1 MKIDVFYNGQRHG
14 WSRTKSVLYFFLPSL
29 DPLDGLHIKAE
40 NSSYFNFATK
50 KVTREYYTFRA
61 LWAYFRY
68 MPGFILR
75 QYAES
80 MAKGLDL
87 APKLALRIGAI
98 AFDATIQATV
108 VGSTSSTTYSHTTG
122 GGSNRYMACGT
133 GYAEGTYGV
142 STVKYGAG
150 GGTALTQRAYSNAFG
165 YGRAYIH
172 DLAAPDT
179 GASDVVVTYAGTVS
193 AGDRGGTGVVTY
205 TGCAQASTIDV
216 TGTTSVDPGTAQTIT
231 LVTTVANDW
240 IFNCHWWGGSG
251 TTAVTQGETA
261 RWDIEG
267 GIANGGADKATTTA
281 GSYNTGWSGSV
292 SNSGVMAAISFKESS
307 AAVAKRLALLGVG

>member
-1 MKIDVFYNGQRHG
+1 MDMKIDVFYNGKRHG
-14 WSRTKSVLYFFLPSL
+14 WSRVKSISYFFLPSF
-29 DPLDGLHIKAE
+29 DPLDGFHIKAE

-50 KVTREYYTFRA
+50 KVNREFYTFRA
-61 LWAYFRY
+61 LYAHFRY
-68 MPGFILR
+68 MPGFTLR

-80 MAKGLDL
+80 MAKGLGL
-87 APKLALRIGAI
+87 SPKLALRIGAI

-122 GGSNRYMACGT
+122 TGSNRYIVCGT
-133 GYAEGTYGV
+133 GYADGTQGV
-142 STVKYGAG
+142 TGVTYATVG
-150 GGTALTQRAYSNAFG
+150 LTQRAYSNAFT

-172 DLAAPDT
+172 DLAAPAT
-179 GASDVVVTYAGTVS
+179 GANNVVVTYASTVS

-216 TGTTSVDPGTAQTIT
+216 TGTTSVDPGTTQTIT

-292 SNSGVMAAISFKESS
+292 SNSGVMAAISFKES
-307 AAVAKRLALLGVG
+307 AAATAKRLALLGVG